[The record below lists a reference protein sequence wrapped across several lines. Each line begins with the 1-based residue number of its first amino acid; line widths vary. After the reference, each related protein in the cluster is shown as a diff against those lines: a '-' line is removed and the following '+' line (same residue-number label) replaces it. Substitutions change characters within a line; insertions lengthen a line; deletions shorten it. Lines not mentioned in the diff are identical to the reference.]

1 MNYDSNQLKA
11 IEAEEQK
18 VLVMA
23 NAGSGKTSTIVGA
36 IDKFMTE
43 NPGANLVAI
52 TFTKKAAAELSL
64 KTIMHPTVQA
74 STIHSWSLKE
84 LNRLGRKHKFLVS
97 LLQELKI
104 KELLLSISKRFG
116 YYSLNQFLLYSY
128 ITGNYNIDV
137 PDEVKGKFRKVGDAY
152 IKFKRDNR
160 LYDFMDLPLYLYDV
174 LTEYDEEIELD
185 ALFVDEFQDVDDVQA
200 QVFKRIKAN
209 KYFFVGDTRQ
219 SIYLFRDASPEVLK
233 QFADFTRYSLNYNY
247 RSYQPIVDFANKI
260 YVEGSDGYIECL
272 LDVRD
277 LEGHNEIECVRG
289 SRGCKLYT
297 VDEDSEVALDLINNT
312 TIDTST
318 LLQRFMATKPYIL
331 CRSNKQVKRIKELG
345 YENVSTVHQAKGLE
359 YDNVIVTNFDLSSV
373 EEVNVAY
380 VACTRAKN
388 GMIIADYDTFLR
400 DLSLLIYDNP
410 ELLTHNT
417 LF

>member
-1 MNYDSNQLKA
+1 MNYDSNQLRA
-11 IEAEEQK
+11 INAEEQK

-43 NPGANLVAI
+43 HPDANLVAI

-64 KTIMHPTVQA
+64 KTISHPTVQA
-74 STIHSWSLKE
+74 STIHSWALKE
-84 LNRLGRKHKFLVS
+84 LNRLGRKYKFMVN

-104 KELLLSISKRFG
+104 KELLLSISKRCG

-137 PDEVKGKFRKVGDAY
+137 PDEVKGKFRKVNDLY
-152 IKFKRDNR
+152 IRFKRDNR

-174 LTEYDEEIELD
+174 LTEYDETIDLD
-185 ALFVDEFQDVDDVQA
+185 ALFVDEFQDVDDIQA
-200 QVFKRIKAN
+200 QVFKRINAK

-233 QFADFTRYSLNYNY
+233 QFAEYTRYNLNYNY
-247 RSYQPIVDFANKI
+247 RSYQPIVDFANEI
-260 YVEGSDGYIECL
+260 YLKGSDGVITNL
-272 LDVRD
+272 IDVHDLDCP
-277 LEGHNEIECVRG
+277 NEIECVRG
-289 SRGCKLYT
+289 STGCKLYII
-297 VDEDSEVALDLINNT
+297 EPEEEYAYDLIT
-312 TIDTST
+312 HKHIDVTNIIH
-318 LLQRFMATKPYIL
+318 RFMATKPYIL

-359 YDNVIVTNFDLSSV
+359 YDNVVVTDFELSTV

-388 GMIIADYDTFLR
+388 GLIVADYDTFLR
-400 DLSLLIYDNP
+400 ELSLLIYDNP